1 MKKKMLKVEEVA
13 VLVGVSAKTINVWYA
28 WAKKHPDEEMAKLLP
43 VYTQA
48 TARGTRLWSYSDI
61 WKLAQFKNQVPK
73 GCKGIFGDVTQ
84 QYYRKH
90 STTYNKEDN

>member
-1 MKKKMLKVEEVA
+1 MKEKLLKVEEVA

-28 WAKKHPDEEMAKLLP
+28 WKKMHPEEEMAKLLP
-43 VYTQA
+43 DYTQ
-48 TARGTRLWSYSDI
+48 TTTRGTRYWSYSDI